1 MKTGLRGTS
10 LLVTVSLLVVLAI
23 DCQAASHD
31 LQFWRDIS
39 KHSWAVPE
47 GASADAL
54 ADELSGGLG
63 STNAEL
69 RDDLAYSILA
79 HWIYYGK
86 LSHDEMNR
94 LADEWRGNMKKGV
107 GESGNDSVLLRSF
120 SALCLSEIVAR
131 DVKDP
136 FFGADR
142 YRALLADTLAYLNSE
157 RDLRGYDEKLGWI
170 HATAH
175 TADLLREL
183 AMNSLFVKADQAAT
197 LAAISERLASARLI
211 YTHGE
216 QERLAVAIEAITE
229 RSDFDGDGFE
239 AWLQR
244 IQERDRAMWS
254 HSPIGLDDMARYQ
267 NDSYMLQALA
277 AHQSLAQS
285 GAGSER
291 VASAPSAAFRRAQE
305 LVLKAIK
312 ER

>member
-1 MKTGLRGTS
+1 MKMPLHPGSLPAVLL
-10 LLVTVSLLVVLAI
+10 LLVTLPLQ
-23 DCQAASHD
+23 CQTVTHD

-39 KHSWAVPE
+39 KNSYAVPQ

-54 ADELSGGLG
+54 ADELGGVLG
-63 STNAEL
+63 SPNPEL

-94 LADEWRGNMKKGV
+94 LTDAWRGNLKQRI
-107 GESGNDSVLLRSF
+107 GESGNESVLLRSF
-120 SALCLSEIVAR
+120 SALCLSEMAGREI
-131 DVKDP
+131 KDP
-136 FFGADR
+136 FFGAER
-142 YRALLADTLAYLNSE
+142 YRALLADTLAYLNAE

-170 HATAH
+170 HSTAH

-183 AMNSLFVKADQAAT
+183 AVHPSFGKADQAS
-197 LAAISERLASARLI
+197 LLDAISERLASAKLI

-216 QERLAVAIEAITE
+216 QERLALAVKAIVE
-229 RSDFDGDGFE
+229 RGDFDADSFE
-239 AWLQR
+239 AWLR
-244 IQERDRAMWS
+244 RMEERDRAMWS
-254 HSPIGLDDMARYQ
+254 HSPIPLADMARYQ

-277 AHQSLAQS
+277 AHLSLAQA
-285 GAGSER
+285 GAGSGK
-291 VASAPSAAFRRAQE
+291 AAAPSAAWQRAQE

>member
-54 ADELSGGLG
+54 ADELSGLLG

-197 LAAISERLASARLI
+197 LAAISERLASA
-211 YTHGE
+211 
-216 QERLAVAIEAITE
+216 IEAITE

-277 AHQSLAQS
+277 AHLSLAQA

-291 VASAPSAAFRRAQE
+291 VASAPSATFRRAQE
-305 LVLKAIK
+305 LVLQAIK